1 MYTLIDVIGLQ
12 VRVYSQE
19 KKFIMILHRRMTTLA
34 LCVFNNKLLSVYQII
49 KSLSSIVKKALHNII
64 VK

>member
-19 KKFIMILHRRMTTLA
+19 KKFIMILNRRMTTLA